1 MTQLMALD
9 APTDLLRTG
18 ENRDIIIVKRSDLE
32 TEERQLLSRLQQ
44 VRRLLGKPPLPTKKQ
59 QRLAQAAR

>member
-1 MTQLMALD
+1 MNQIMPPDTQIS
-9 APTDLLRTG
+9 LLHTG

-32 TEERQLLSRLQQ
+32 TEERQLISRLQQ